1 MGADGVK
8 LLKVIDDEID
18 TEYMYYYLMLSH
30 IPDTGYN
37 RHFKYVKELKFK
49 TFKTET
55 RTICKYCKA
64 SWSLKGNGSKAIKRF
79 EGYKKQ

>member
-1 MGADGVK
+1 MIIEIFKVNQETVLPGVDGVK

-37 RHFKYVKELKFK
+37 RHFKYVKELKV
-49 TFKTET
+49 
-55 RTICKYCKA
+55 
-64 SWSLKGNGSKAIKRF
+64 
-79 EGYKKQ
+79 